1 MAIDDRV
8 DIAPGVRT
16 AVRQEVRTAVCDALE
31 GINLV
36 DLKVCQEELKATREA
51 LLDMQQNFLVWQEL
65 ARMRGDENERL
76 KSTIEQMRTELVNL
90 RTEIVL
96 LRSSLENNHE

>member
-1 MAIDDRV
+1 MDR
-8 DIAPGVRT
+8 T
-16 AVRQEVRTAVCDALE
+16 LSNEVRAAVSEALKDL
-31 GINLV
+31 NLA
-36 DLKVCQEELKATREA
+36 DLKQCHEELMATREA

-76 KSTIEQMRTELVNL
+76 KASIEQMQTELTKL

-96 LRSSLENNHE
+96 LRSSLESIEASHERSH

>member
-16 AVRQEVRTAVCDALE
+16 AVRQEVRTAVRDALE

-36 DLKVCQEELKATREA
+36 DLKTCQEELRATRHA
-51 LLDMQQNFLVWQEL
+51 LIDMQQNFDVWREL
-65 ARMRGDENERL
+65 AKLRGDENERL
-76 KSTIEQMRTELVNL
+76 KASIEDMQAELTKL

-96 LRSSLENNHE
+96 LRSSLETSHE